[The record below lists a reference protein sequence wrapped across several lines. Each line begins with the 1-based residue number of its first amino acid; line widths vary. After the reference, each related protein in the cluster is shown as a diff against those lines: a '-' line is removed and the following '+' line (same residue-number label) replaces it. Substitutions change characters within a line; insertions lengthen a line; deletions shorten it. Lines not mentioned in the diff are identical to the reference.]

1 MATSRVI
8 ESTVPVS
15 PDTGALRRRRLGVVM
30 VVALLAQ
37 TVLGVANELWTSLP
51 ESGDGFAGASP
62 RWLLSLHVLVG
73 TVALVVAAVLAVSA
87 RRSDDR
93 AWTTASL
100 IGLLALVGAWVSG
113 HFFLETRGADVLSL
127 SMAVLG
133 VAALGAYVA
142 GLVRAAGQATEAAG
156 SDPAHTSHPSG
167 AR

>member
-8 ESTVPVS
+8 ERTVPVS
-15 PDTGALRRRRLGVVM
+15 PDTGAARRRRLGVVM
-30 VVALLAQ
+30 VVTLLAQ
-37 TVLGVANELWTSLP
+37 VVLGVANELWTSLP
-51 ESGDGFAGASP
+51 ASGDAFAGAAP

-73 TVALVVAAVLAVSA
+73 TVAIVVAAVLAVSA

-100 IGLLALVGAWVSG
+100 LGLLALVGAWVSG
-113 HFFLETRGADVLSL
+113 HFFLETHGADVLSL

-142 GLVRAAGQATEAAG
+142 GLVRAAGQATGAAG
-156 SDPAHTSHPSG
+156 SDPMHASHAGG